1 MTCKD
6 LIDVVEAIAA
16 GDLEPGAELRAHL
29 ESCLTCASAL
39 ASARRVEAALTRR
52 EAPPAPPRFAAIV
65 LQRVRRE
72 QWRAEQH
79 VDWLFN
85 AAMVLALVL
94 VAGGAVAL
102 MNLSGILAWASQVAT
117 VIVTM
122 RDEVAR
128 QAAPSLATYIAAAG
142 LLASAL
148 AMWWW
153 AERRLSM

>member
-1 MTCKD
+1 
-6 LIDVVEAIAA
+6 
-16 GDLEPGAELRAHL
+16 
-29 ESCLTCASAL
+29 
-39 ASARRVEAALTRR
+39 
-52 EAPPAPPRFAAIV
+52 
-65 LQRVRRE
+65 
-72 QWRAEQH
+72 

-94 VAGGAVAL
+94 VAGGAAAL

-153 AERRLSM
+153 AERRLSV

>member
-29 ESCLTCASAL
+29 ETCPKCASAL
-39 ASARRVEAALTRR
+39 ASARRVEAALTQRD
-52 EAPPAPPRFAAIV
+52 APLAPPRFAAIV

-79 VDWLFN
+79 VDRLFN
-85 AAMVLALVL
+85 AAMLLALVL
-94 VAGGAVAL
+94 VAGGAAAL
-102 MNLSGILAWASQVAT
+102 MNLSGVLAWASQVAT

-153 AERRLSM
+153 AERRLSV